1 MRNAM
6 NSMQRLLL
14 LFFFSSFLFSCDDK
28 MEEHYEKPAWLKG
41 SAWEVLSD
49 DEYEGKYSIFLEAAE
64 LSGFRPILE
73 GKGIATVMAP
83 DNAAFTAYLEEKG
96 YVSVKDIPTDELKKL
111 IGFHLVYYSYN
122 KSDLENFR
130 PEGDTMDDDDQDNDT
145 EVVPPGMYYKFRTRS
160 SSPTTQ
166 VTGLSASGEMQT
178 LTIYHLERF
187 LPVFSHYMFS
197 SKKID
202 AKKNYEYFYP
212 GSTWNGDNGFN
223 VSNASVKEYQVI
235 ANNGYIYTLD
245 KVLEPL
251 ETIYDE
257 MKQNPNYSTFLNYYD
272 SFSVYTLDEDL
283 VADYGD
289 ALGVDELYLHT
300 HLYNGL
306 PNIAL
311 EWPVSN
317 YRLIPQLASVAYSVF
332 APSNIAL
339 NNFFNSF
346 WKGKGYTSLEDLDPL
361 VIKLLL
367 LQYVY
372 GGSIVFPD
380 EVQAITNAYGTS
392 YNFDPYSVT
401 DKSICVNGS
410 FYGLDAIDTPSIFN
424 TVIGPAFSHKEYLN
438 FLYTLYGNG
447 DDNLLR
453 TYSSQATKYTV
464 LMPANENYEMN
475 GMFLAVVGGTKVM
488 AREGD
493 EGNEAVATSELQ
505 RLVNVHTVSGEVELP
520 DNGTKVYTSQNAS
533 TYWFVKDGKITTNA
547 IFNNALGLTTQN
559 FSDLFVEVE
568 EVTNSGEAWSNGKTY
583 AYGVNNYGV
592 FDTEQSKGMK
602 AALATCAES
611 RYPYFVFA
619 QLLKKA
625 NMISGEAIPTYPGR
639 IVAFI
644 PTNEAL
650 VEAME
655 KNEIPGVTDGQVDL
669 SQSEPTLTG
678 TFDAD
683 ALKEYLMEYFLIT
696 SYAPEVSSCPYI
708 GSTTWK
714 TGTYRNSLSHK
725 LNYTDTGNS
734 LSVQLGEGNVCQ
746 VIPTYYYFPFAYNDG
761 GFHLIDSVF
770 K

>member
-1 MRNAM
+1 MKSMTFVRNPLWV
-6 NSMQRLLL
+6 LLL
-14 LFFFSSFLFSCDDK
+14 PFLLFSCEDK

-41 SAWEVLSD
+41 SAWEVLSS
-49 DEYEGKYSIFLEAAE
+49 DEYGGKYSIFLEAVDLA
-64 LSGFRPILE
+64 GFRPILE

-83 DNAAFTAYLEEKG
+83 DNDAFTAYLEKEG
-96 YVSVKDIPTDELKKL
+96 YVSVRDIQIDKLKKL

-130 PEGDTMDDDDQDNDT
+130 PEGDLADEEEDDDT
-145 EVVPPGMYYKFRTRS
+145 EVVLPGMYYKFRTRS

-166 VTGLSASGEMQT
+166 VTGLTSSGEVKT

-187 LPVFSHYMFS
+187 LPIFSHYMFS
-197 SKKID
+197 SKKIE

-212 GSTWNGDNGFN
+212 GSTWNGDEGFN
-223 VSNASVKEYQVI
+223 VSNASVKEYQII
-235 ANNGYIYTLD
+235 ANNGYVYTID

-257 MKQNPNYSTFLNYYD
+257 MKQNPNYSTFLSYYN

-283 VADYGD
+283 VKDYGD

-300 HLYNGL
+300 HQSNGL

-317 YRLIPQLASVAYSVF
+317 YRLIPELASVAYSVF
-332 APSNIAL
+332 APSNTAL
-339 NNFFNSF
+339 TKFFDRF
-346 WKGKGYTSLEDLDPL
+346 WKGKGYESLADLDPL
-361 VIKLLL
+361 VAKLLL

-380 EVQAITNAYGTS
+380 EVKTITNGYGTS
-392 YNFDPYSVT
+392 YNFDPYQVN

-410 FYGLDAIDTPSIFN
+410 FYGLDEIDTPPIFN
-424 TVIGPAFSHKEYLN
+424 SVIGPAFSNKNYLN

-464 LMPANENYEMN
+464 LMPANDNFEVN
-475 GMFLAVVGGTKVM
+475 GMFLAVVGGTKVL

-520 DNGTKVYTSQNAS
+520 EHGTKVYTSQNAS

-547 IFNNALGLTTQN
+547 IFNNALGLTGQN
-559 FSDLFVEVE
+559 FSDLFVDVE
-568 EVTNSGEAWSNGKTY
+568 EVTNGEESWSNGKTY

-625 NMISGEAIPTYPGR
+625 NMISGETMPAYPGR

-644 PTNEAL
+644 PTNEVL
-650 VEAME
+650 VEAM
-655 KNEIPGVTDGQVDL
+655 KRNKIPGVTNGNVDL
-669 SQSEPTLTG
+669 SQPEPELKG
-678 TFDAD
+678 EFDAE
-683 ALKEYLMEYFLIT
+683 ALKSYLMEYFLIT

-708 GSTTWK
+708 GSTSWK
-714 TGTYRNSLSHK
+714 TGTYRNSLTHK
-725 LNYTDTGNS
+725 LNYTDTGSS
-734 LSVQLGEGNVCQ
+734 LSVQLEDGDVCNV
-746 VIPTYYYFPFAYNDG
+746 VPTYYYFPFAYNDG

>member
-1 MRNAM
+1 MKSMTFVRNPLWV
-6 NSMQRLLL
+6 LLL
-14 LFFFSSFLFSCDDK
+14 PLFLFSCEDK
-28 MEEHYEKPAWLKG
+28 MDEHYEKPAWLKG

-49 DEYEGKYSIFLEAAE
+49 NEYDGKYSIFLEAAD
-64 LSGFRPILE
+64 LAGFRPILE

-83 DNAAFTAYLEEKG
+83 DNDAFTSYLEEKG
-96 YVSVKDIPTDELKKL
+96 YVSVRDIPTAELKKL

-130 PEGDTMDDDDQDNDT
+130 PEADTSDDDKDDDT
-145 EVVPPGMYYKFRTRS
+145 EVVLPGMYYKFRTRS

-166 VTGLSASGEMQT
+166 VTGLNSSGEVTT

-223 VSNASVKEYQVI
+223 ISNASVKEYQVI
-235 ANNGYIYTLD
+235 ANNGYIYTID

-257 MKQNPNYSTFLNYYD
+257 MKQNSEYSNFVNFYD
-272 SFSVYTLDEDL
+272 SFSTYTLDEDL
-283 VADYGD
+283 VEDYGD

-300 HLYNGL
+300 HLSNGL

-332 APSNIAL
+332 APSNTAL
-339 NNFFNSF
+339 INFFDKF
-346 WKGKGYTSLEDLDPL
+346 WKGKGYDTLADLDPL
-361 VIKLLL
+361 VIKLLI

-380 EVQAITNAYGTS
+380 EVQTITNAYGTS
-392 YNFDPYSVT
+392 YNFDPYSVK

-410 FYGLDAIDTPSIFN
+410 FYGLDEIETPPIFN
-424 TVIGPAFSHKEYLN
+424 SVIGPAFSHQEYLN

-464 LMPANENYEMN
+464 LMPANDNYEKN
-475 GMFLAVVGGTKVM
+475 NMFLDVVGGTKVL

-493 EGNEAVATSELQ
+493 EGNEAVPTSELQ

-520 DNGTKVYTSQNAS
+520 KNGTKVYTSQNAS

-559 FSDLFVEVE
+559 FSDLFVEVD
-568 EVTNSGEAWSNGKTY
+568 EVTNDGKAWSNGRTY
-583 AYGVNNYGV
+583 VYGANNYGV

-625 NMISGEAIPTYPGR
+625 NMISGESMPAYPGR
-639 IVAFI
+639 VVAFI

-650 VEAME
+650 VAAME
-655 KNEIPGVTDGQVDL
+655 NNEIPGVTDGQVDL
-669 SQSEPTLTG
+669 SQAEPTLNG
-678 TFDAD
+678 TFDAEI
-683 ALKEYLMEYFLIT
+683 LKEYLMEYFMIT

-714 TGTYRNSLSHK
+714 TGTYRNSVTHK
-725 LNYTDTGNS
+725 LNYTDTGS
-734 LSVQLGEGNVCQ
+734 SISVQLGEGNVCH
-746 VIPTYYYFPFAYNDG
+746 VVPTYYYFPFAFNDG

>member
-1 MRNAM
+1 MKSMTFVRNPLWV
-6 NSMQRLLL
+6 LLL
-14 LFFFSSFLFSCDDK
+14 PLFLFSCEDK
-28 MEEHYEKPAWLKG
+28 MDEHYEKPAWLKG

-49 DEYEGKYSIFLEAAE
+49 NEYEGRYSIFLEAAE
-64 LSGFRPILE
+64 LAGFRSILE

-83 DNAAFTAYLEEKG
+83 DNDAFTVYLQEKG
-96 YVSVKDIPTDELKKL
+96 YVSVKDIPTSELKKL

-122 KSDLENFR
+122 RSDLENFR
-130 PEGDTMDDDDQDNDT
+130 PEADTTDDEDSDD
-145 EVVPPGMYYKFRTRS
+145 EVVLPGMYYKFRTRS

-166 VTGLSASGEMQT
+166 VKTTSSGEERT

-223 VSNASVKEYQVI
+223 VSNASVKEYQLI
-235 ANNGYIYTLD
+235 ANNGYIYTID

-257 MKQNPNYSTFLNYYD
+257 MKLNPNYSTFLTYYD
-272 SFSVYTLDEDL
+272 SFSVYTFDEDL

-289 ALGVDELYLHT
+289 ALGVDSLFLHT
-300 HLYNGL
+300 HQSNGL

-332 APSNIAL
+332 APSNTAL
-339 NNFFNSF
+339 TNFFNHF
-346 WKGKGYTSLEDLDPL
+346 WKGKGYTSLGDLDPL

-380 EVQAITNAYGTS
+380 EVKTITNDYGTS
-392 YNFDPYSVT
+392 YNFDPYSVK

-410 FYGLDAIDTPSIFN
+410 FYGLDEIDTPPIFN
-424 TVIGPAFSHKEYLN
+424 SVIGPAFSHKEYLN

-464 LMPANENYEMN
+464 LMPSNENYETN
-475 GMFLAVVGGTKVM
+475 DMFLAVIAGTKVL

-493 EGNEAVATSELQ
+493 EGNEAVPTSELQ

-520 DNGTKVYTSQNAS
+520 ANGTKVYTSQNAS
-533 TYWFVKDGKITTNA
+533 TYWFIKDGKITTNA
-547 IFNNALGLTTQN
+547 IFNNVLGLSTPN
-559 FSDLFVEVE
+559 FSDLFVEVKE
-568 EVTNSGEAWSNGKTY
+568 ITNDGESWSNGKTY
-583 AYGVNNYGV
+583 AYGANSHGV

-625 NMISGEAIPTYPGR
+625 NMISGETMPSYPGR

-650 VEAME
+650 VEAMK
-655 KNEIPGVTDGQVDL
+655 KNEIPGVTDGEVDL
-669 SQSEPTLTG
+669 SQAEPTLNG
-678 TFDAD
+678 TFDAE
-683 ALKEYLMEYFLIT
+683 ALKQYLMEYFLIT

-714 TGTYRNSLSHK
+714 TGTYRNSLTHK

-734 LSVQLGEGNVCQ
+734 LSVQLGEGNICHV
-746 VIPTYYYFPFAYNDG
+746 VPTYYYFPFAYNDG